1 MGCVCLSAAR
11 VSFCFFVVLAEM
23 RTVLLQ
29 TRPLFEV
36 DFAGRGAYA
45 GVCGCPTKGTDPS
58 YLICCLC
65 FVLARSVLLLVAGA
79 KTVVFS
85 VTSELAAVKGQ

>member
-1 MGCVCLSAAR
+1 MLVLGGPAGVLKRWVASVCRPHASVSAFLSL
-11 VSFCFFVVLAEM
+11 LAEM

-58 YLICCLC
+58 YLICCVC
-65 FVLARSVLLLVAGA
+65 FVLA
-79 KTVVFS
+79 
-85 VTSELAAVKGQ
+85 